1 MDGNR
6 KRYIIFLTGFMG
18 SGKSTI
24 GPILANTI
32 GYSFVDLDLFIEQ
45 KEKRKI
51 GDIFKQEGEKA
62 FRKMERTF
70 LREISGTP
78 RSVISLGGGTIT
90 DQDSLNLIKES
101 GVLVYLK
108 AESEYI
114 YKRLRTKSD
123 RPMLRT
129 ADGTLMD
136 AEQLQARIDE
146 LLTKRKGY
154 YEQAHIIIHTDDKKI
169 GNTIDELVKMLR
181 HYIEE

>member
-1 MDGNR
+1 MDGSQ
-6 KRYIIFLTGFMG
+6 KRFIIFLTGFMG

-62 FRKMERTF
+62 FRNMERAF
-70 LREISGTP
+70 LKEIAGTP
-78 RSVISLGGGTIT
+78 RRVISLGGGTII
-90 DQDSLNLIKES
+90 DQDSLDLVKES
-101 GVLVYLK
+101 GILVYLK

-114 YKRLRTKSD
+114 YKAFGPKATGRCCAL
-123 RPMLRT
+123 PMV
-129 ADGTLMD
+129 TLMD

-146 LLTKRKGY
+146 LLRKEKNTMNKHISLSIPMTKKS
-154 YEQAHIIIHTDDKKI
+154 EIPLTS
-169 GNTIDELVKMLR
+169 L
-181 HYIEE
+181 